1 MTPDIQPVRLHEAA
15 RRRYLSYALSV
26 ITSRALPDVR
36 DGLKPVQRRI
46 LYAMR
51 HNLHLG
57 PETRHRKSAAV
68 VGEVMARYHPH
79 GDSSIYDAM
88 VRMAQPFSLLHP
100 MVDGQG
106 NFGSLDGDPAAAM
119 RYTEARLTALALEL
133 TEELKKQTVH
143 YRPNYDGQQF
153 EPVVLPARFPQ
164 LLINGTEGI
173 AVGMATRIPPH
184 NLREVIDA
192 SVMLIDKPDSTVR
205 DLCRKVKG
213 PDFPMGGQILADRK
227 DLVQVYETGQ
237 GPVTVRGEYT
247 TEKVSRRT
255 YVVITSL
262 PYGLN
267 KANLVERIGMLVR
280 DRRLPQVLDVRD
292 ESTDIIRVVLELR
305 RPQDLHAAM
314 AFVYKHTPLQQ
325 RYHLNLTCLIP
336 TDNPEVSAPAR
347 LDLKQILRC
356 WLDFRLETVR
366 RRFEYDLNKLLER
379 IHLLE
384 GFEKIFDDLDEAIRL
399 IRASEG
405 KRDAAEKLMDRFDL
419 DDVQAEAI
427 LETKLYKL
435 AKIEIQSIR
444 EELAQKRTEAAKIEA
459 ILASEDALWG
469 VVREELLEVRQKYGR
484 ARRTT
489 FAEAEEAKIEI
500 SADDYIVAEDAYVI
514 VTRDGWIKRQ
524 SSFTQMDKIRI
535 REGDTIGWIHK
546 ASTRSTV
553 TFFTDKGRACTLL
566 VDVIGATTG
575 YGSPIQQLFKF
586 DAGEKVVGVI
596 SHDARNLPKVSEEPR
611 LPLAEDAP
619 PAGPY
624 GVAISRDGR
633 GLRFPLSQHN
643 TPSTKSGRRYMRS
656 TVGVLAC
663 YLTEGGEFASLA
675 TKDGHCL
682 SFLVDE
688 LKVLG
693 GPGKGVTAIK
703 CAKDDRVLA
712 FELHT
717 KHHDGAKVLTT
728 TGREETARYSKFSGK
743 RGAKGRAVVRRGGFT
758 TWIQHP
764 VLHLGKGETGGR
776 S

>member
-57 PETRHRKSAAV
+57 PQTRYRKSAAV

-100 MVDGQG
+100 LVDGQG
-106 NFGSLDGDPAAAM
+106 NFGSLDGDPPAAM

-192 SVMLIDKPDSTVR
+192 CVVLIDDPDATVKQ
-205 DLCRKVKG
+205 LCRKVKG
-213 PDFPMGGQILADRK
+213 PDFPVGGLILADRK
-227 DLVQVYETGQ
+227 DLLTVYETGQ
-237 GPVTVRGEYT
+237 GPITVRGEHT
-247 TEKVSRRT
+247 SEKIGRRT
-255 YVVITSL
+255 YAVITSL

-267 KANLVERIGMLVR
+267 KASLVERIGMLVR
-280 DRRLPQVLDVRD
+280 DRKLPQVLDVRD
-292 ESTDIIRVVLELR
+292 ESTDEIRVVLELR
-305 RPQDLHAAM
+305 KPQDLAAAM

-325 RYHLNLTCLIP
+325 RYHVNLTCLVP
-336 TDNPEVSAPAR
+336 TDNPEVSTPAR
-347 LDLKQILRC
+347 LDLKAVLRA

-384 GFEKIFDDLDEAIRL
+384 GFEIIFDDLDEAIRL

-419 DDVQAEAI
+419 DDVQADAI

-435 AKIEIQSIR
+435 AKLEILAIR
-444 EELAQKRTEAAKIEA
+444 EELAEKRAAAAEIEA
-459 ILASEDALWG
+459 ILASEEALWG
-469 VVREELLEVRQKYGR
+469 VVREELLDVRRAYGR
-484 ARRTT
+484 KRRTH
-489 FAEAEEAKIEI
+489 FAEADEARIEI

-524 SSFTQMDKIRI
+524 SSFTRMEKIRI
-535 REGDTIGWIHK
+535 RDGDAIGWIHR
-546 ASTRSTV
+546 ASTRSTI

-566 VDVIGATTG
+566 VDQIGATTG

-596 SHDARNLPKVSEEPR
+596 SHDKRNLPKQTDQVG
-611 LPLAEDAP
+611 LPLADDAP

-624 GVAISRDGR
+624 GVAVGRDGR
-633 GLRFPLSQHN
+633 GLRFPLSLHA
-643 TPSTKSGRRYMRS
+643 TSSTKSGRRYMRTS
-656 TVGVLAC
+656 VGVVAC
-663 YLTEGGEFASLA
+663 YLTVGGEFASLA
-675 TKDGHCL
+675 TTGGNCL
-682 SFLVDE
+682 SFPVDE
-688 LKVLG
+688 LNVLG

-703 CAKDDRVLA
+703 CGKDDRVLA

-717 KHHDGAKVLTT
+717 KHHDGATVLTT
-728 TGREETARYSKFSGK
+728 TGREESARYSKFSGK
-743 RGAKGRAVVRRGGFT
+743 RGARGKAVLRRGGFT
-758 TWIQHP
+758 SWIQHP
-764 VLHLGKGETGGR
+764 VLQLGKGETGGR